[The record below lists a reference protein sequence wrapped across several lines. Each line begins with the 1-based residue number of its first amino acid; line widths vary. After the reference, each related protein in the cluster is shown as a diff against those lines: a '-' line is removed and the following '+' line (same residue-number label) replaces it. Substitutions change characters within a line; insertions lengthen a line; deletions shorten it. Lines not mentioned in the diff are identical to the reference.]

1 MHIIDNELGTDI
13 MIKRHSNRHMQKNEY
28 HSADDHIFRYKVQAI
43 LRATYNTGVRLEDTI
58 TVP

>member
-28 HSADDHIFRYKVQAI
+28 HSAEDHIIRYKVQAI
-43 LRATYNTGVRLEDTI
+43 LRATYQHRS
-58 TVP
+58 